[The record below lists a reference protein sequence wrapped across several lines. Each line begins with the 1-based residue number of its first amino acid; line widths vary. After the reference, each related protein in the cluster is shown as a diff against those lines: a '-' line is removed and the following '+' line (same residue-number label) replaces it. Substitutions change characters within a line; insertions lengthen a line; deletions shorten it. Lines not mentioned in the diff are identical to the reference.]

1 MLQAGEDSGKGRPG
15 PYGLSK
21 PHAVHYSRRTPQKWS
36 MLASSPTLGKAR
48 LEASAVTSRMNSRI
62 GAGAIAAKT
71 AAVCLICL
79 CVAFAQS
86 GASPAPPPQQSSQTQ
101 QSTPPATNSVAT
113 AGGNPAEMASHD
125 APTSFKVSVRLVL
138 MRAVVRDTH
147 GRAIGTLGKDDF
159 QLYDNGK
166 PQVIKHFV
174 VEQSST
180 PPKPQESTPQPGQTA
195 TAIPPPQV
203 PDRFVI
209 YLFDDVH
216 LQTKDLLPARAAAER
231 HLATL
236 RPTDRAAVFATSGQG
251 NLDFTDDRTQLHE
264 ALMRIQPR
272 PILNLGTAQ
281 CPFMTYYMADQ
292 IINLHDQDVL
302 NVAAQ
307 DAVNCTGVN
316 VSSTQQAGAAAAAL
330 QAAIQQAASAAQQ
343 AYSLGDAESRLV
355 LEALKDTVRRIS
367 VTPGQRTLVL
377 VSPGFITPTLEDK
390 VSDIIEKAVRN
401 NVTISAL
408 DARGL
413 YTLGAMSDISQQGG
427 ANSLLLQQEF
437 MYATSSDTSN
447 QLVLGE
453 LADATGGIYFHN
465 NNDLDEG
472 FRRVASAPE
481 YSYVIGFS
489 PQNLKLDGHYHKLK
503 LTLRDREEFTIQA
516 RRGYYAP
523 KHILDPAEQDK
534 QEIEEA
540 LFSHDELH
548 DIPIELHTQFFK
560 SSSDNAKL
568 TVVAHV
574 DVKGLHFRKA
584 DGRNRDDLTIVSA
597 LFNRNGDYIQGSKKV
612 LEMRLK
618 DDTLEHKLGSGI
630 TMRTSFDVKPGGY
643 LVRLVVR
650 DAEDRQMSAQ
660 SGAVEI
666 P

>member
-1 MLQAGEDSGKGRPG
+1 
-15 PYGLSK
+15 
-21 PHAVHYSRRTPQKWS
+21 
-36 MLASSPTLGKAR
+36 
-48 LEASAVTSRMNSRI
+48 
-62 GAGAIAAKT
+62 
-71 AAVCLICL
+71 
-79 CVAFAQS
+79 
-86 GASPAPPPQQSSQTQ
+86 
-101 QSTPPATNSVAT
+101 
-113 AGGNPAEMASHD
+113 MASHD

-147 GRAIGTLGKDDF
+147 GRAIGNLGKDDF

-166 PQVIKHFV
+166 LQVIKHFA
-174 VEQSST
+174 VEQPSA
-180 PPKPQESTPQPGQTA
+180 PPKPQESPSQPGQTA
-195 TAIPPPQV
+195 TATAVPPPQV

-251 NLDFTDDRTQLHE
+251 NIDFTDDRAKLHE

-292 IINLHDQDVL
+292 IINMHDNQVL

-307 DAVNCTGVN
+307 DAINCGGLN
-316 VSSTQQAGAAAAAL
+316 LQNPLAAANAAAL
-330 QAAIQQAASAAQQ
+330 QAAIQQASSAAQQ

-401 NVTISAL
+401 NVTVSAL

-413 YTLGAMSDISQQGG
+413 YTLDASDNISQQGG
-427 ANSLLLQQEF
+427 ANPQLLQEEF
-437 MYATSSDTSN
+437 MYATSSETSN
-447 QLVLGE
+447 QLVLNE
-453 LADATGGIYFHN
+453 IADATGGIYFHN

-503 LTLRDREEFTIQA
+503 LTLRDPEEDFTVQA

-540 LFSHDELH
+540 LFSHDELR

-560 SSSDNAKL
+560 SSNDSAKL

-584 DGRNRDDLTIVSA
+584 DGRNLDDLTVVSA
-597 LFNRNGDYIQGSKKV
+597 LFNRNGDYITGTKKI

>member
-1 MLQAGEDSGKGRPG
+1 
-15 PYGLSK
+15 
-21 PHAVHYSRRTPQKWS
+21 
-36 MLASSPTLGKAR
+36 
-48 LEASAVTSRMNSRI
+48 VTSRMNSRI
-62 GAGAIAAKT
+62 GASSLAGKAGA
-71 AAVCLICL
+71 VSLICL

-86 GASPAPPPQQSSQTQ
+86 GASPAPAPQQSSPAAQT
-101 QSTPPATNSVAT
+101 SPAASDSVAT
-113 AGGNPAEMASHD
+113 ADKNPAEMASHD
-125 APTSFKVSVRLVL
+125 APASFKVSVRLVL
-138 MRAVVRDTH
+138 VRAVVRDRQGH
-147 GRAIGTLGKDDF
+147 AVGTLGKDDF
-159 QLYDNGK
+159 RLFDNGK
-166 PQVIKHFV
+166 PQIIGHFA
-174 VEQSST
+174 VEQPVAAPAKTQQSAAT
-180 PPKPQESTPQPGQTA
+180 QPGETTTA
-195 TAIPPPQV
+195 VPPPQV

-216 LQTKDLLPARAAAER
+216 LQSKDLLPARTAAER

-251 NLDFTDDRTQLHE
+251 NLDFTDDRAKLHE

-272 PILNLGTAQ
+272 PILNLGVAQ
-281 CPFMTYYMADQ
+281 CPYMTYYMADQ
-292 IINLHDQDVL
+292 IINLHDDEVL
-302 NVAAQ
+302 SVAAQ
-307 DAVNCTGVN
+307 DVVTCGGLNVVNP
-316 VSSTQQAGAAAAAL
+316 SSQFAGQQAAAMQ
-330 QAAIQQAASAAQQ
+330 QAAIQQAESAAQQ

-367 VTPGQRTLVL
+367 VTPGLRTLVL
-377 VSPGFITPTLEDK
+377 VSPGFITPTLDDK
-390 VSDIIEKAVRN
+390 VDDIIEKAVRS

-413 YTLGAMSDISQQGG
+413 YTLDPMGDISRQGG
-427 ANSLLLQQEF
+427 FNALLAQQELL
-437 MYATSSDTSN
+437 YATSAESSN

-489 PQNLKLDGHYHKLK
+489 PQNLKLDGRYHKLK
-503 LTLRDREEFTIQA
+503 VTLKDPENFNIQA

-523 KHILDPAEQDK
+523 KHVTDPAEQEK

-584 DGRNRDDLTIVSA
+584 DGRNRDDLTVVSA

-618 DDTLEHKLGSGI
+618 DETLEHKLGSGI

>member
-1 MLQAGEDSGKGRPG
+1 MTSRT
-15 PYGLSK
+15 K
-21 PHAVHYSRRTPQKWS
+21 PRLGIAP
-36 MLASSPTLGKAR
+36 LAGKA
-48 LEASAVTSRMNSRI
+48 A
-62 GAGAIAAKT
+62 AIFL
-71 AAVCLICL
+71 VCLY
-79 CVAFAQS
+79 VAFAQS
-86 GASPAPPPQQSSQTQ
+86 GTNPASSPQQSPPPQQSSPPP
-101 QSTPPATNSVAT
+101 QSSSAPTDSVAT
-113 AGGNPAEMASHD
+113 ADKNPAEMASHD
-125 APTSFKVSVRLVL
+125 APASFKVSVRLVL
-138 MRAVVRDTH
+138 VRAVVRDSQGH
-147 GRAIGTLGKDDF
+147 AVGTLGKDDF
-159 QLYDNGK
+159 RLFDNGK
-166 PQVIKHFV
+166 PQIIGHFA
-174 VEQSST
+174 VEQPVAAPAKTQQSAA
-180 PPKPQESTPQPGQTA
+180 QPGET
-195 TAIPPPQV
+195 TTTVPPPQV

-216 LQTKDLLPARAAAER
+216 LQSKDLLPARAAAER

-251 NLDFTDDRTQLHE
+251 NLDFTDDRAKLHE

-272 PILNLGTAQ
+272 SILNLGVAQ
-281 CPFMTYYMADQ
+281 CPYMTYYMADQ
-292 IINLHDQDVL
+292 IINLHDDEVL
-302 NVAAQ
+302 SVAAQ
-307 DAVNCTGVN
+307 DAVTCTGVN
-316 VSSTQQAGAAAAAL
+316 ISSSQAGAAAAAQ
-330 QAAIQQAASAAQQ
+330 QAAIQQAESAAQQ

-367 VTPGQRTLVL
+367 VTPGLRTLVL
-377 VSPGFITPTLEDK
+377 VSPGFITPTLDDK
-390 VSDIIEKAVRN
+390 VDDIIEKAVRS

-413 YTLGAMSDISQQGG
+413 YTLDPMGDISRQGG
-427 ANSLLLQQEF
+427 FNALLAQQELL
-437 MYATSSDTSN
+437 YATSAESSN

-453 LADATGGIYFHN
+453 LADATGGVYFHN

-481 YSYVIGFS
+481 YSYVLGFS

-503 LTLRDREEFTIQA
+503 LTLRDPQEFTIQA

-523 KHILDPAEQDK
+523 KRILDPAEQEK

-584 DGRNRDDLTIVSA
+584 DGRNRDDLTVVSA

-618 DDTLEHKLGSGI
+618 DETLEHKLGSGI

>member
-1 MLQAGEDSGKGRPG
+1 
-15 PYGLSK
+15 
-21 PHAVHYSRRTPQKWS
+21 
-36 MLASSPTLGKAR
+36 
-48 LEASAVTSRMNSRI
+48 VTSRTNFTI
-62 GAGAIAAKT
+62 GAGAIAGKT
-71 AAVCLICL
+71 IAVCLVCL
-79 CVAFAQS
+79 CVALAQS
-86 GASPAPPPQQSSQTQ
+86 GANPTPASQQSPPPQQSS
-101 QSTPPATNSVAT
+101 PPPITASVAAT
-113 AGGNPAEMASHD
+113 DKNPAEVASHD
-125 APTSFKVSVRLVL
+125 APAAFKVSVRLVL
-138 MRAVVRDTH
+138 MRAVVRDAQ

-166 PQVIKHFV
+166 PQVIKHFA
-174 VEQSST
+174 VEQSPT
-180 PPKPQESTPQPGQTA
+180 LTKTQESAPQPGETA
-195 TAIPPPQV
+195 TAVPPPQV

-209 YLFDDVH
+209 FLFDDVH
-216 LQTKDLLPARAAAER
+216 LQAKDLLPARAAAER

-251 NLDFTDDRTQLHE
+251 NLDFTDDRAKLHE

-272 PILNLGTAQ
+272 PILNLGVAQ
-281 CPFMTYYMADQ
+281 CPYMTYYMADQ
-292 IINLHDQDVL
+292 IINLHDDQVL

-307 DAVNCTGVN
+307 DAVTCGGLNVN
-316 VSSTQQAGAAAAAL
+316 PASPNAGQLAGAM
-330 QAAIQQAASAAQQ
+330 QRAAIQQASSAAQQ
-343 AYSLGDAESRLV
+343 ALSLGDAESRLV
-355 LEALKDTVRRIS
+355 LEALKDTVRRVS
-367 VTPGQRTLVL
+367 VAPGQRTLVL

-390 VSDIIEKAVRN
+390 VSDIIEKAVRS

-413 YTLGAMSDISQQGG
+413 YTLDAIDDISRQGG
-427 ANSLLLQQEF
+427 PNPLLLQQEF

-465 NNDLDEG
+465 SNDLDEG

-503 LTLRDREEFTIQA
+503 VKLRDPENFTIQA

-523 KHILDPAEQDK
+523 KHVLDPAEQDK

-540 LFSHDELH
+540 LFSQDEMH

-560 SSSDNAKL
+560 SSDENAKL
-568 TVVAHV
+568 TVLAHV
-574 DVKGLHFRKA
+574 DVKGLHFRKV

-597 LFNRNGDYIQGSKKV
+597 LFNRNGDYLQGSKKI

>member
-1 MLQAGEDSGKGRPG
+1 MLLP
-15 PYGLSK
+15 
-21 PHAVHYSRRTPQKWS
+21 
-36 MLASSPTLGKAR
+36 SPARGKAR
-48 LEASAVTSRMNSRI
+48 LGASAVTSRTKPRLGI
-62 GAGAIAAKT
+62 TPLAGKAAAIFL
-71 AAVCLICL
+71 VCL

-86 GASPAPPPQQSSQTQ
+86 DANPASAPQQS
-101 QSTPPATNSVAT
+101 PPSNTASVAPT
-113 AGGNPAEMASHD
+113 DKNSAEVASHD
-125 APTSFKVSVRLVL
+125 APTAFKVSVRLVL
-138 MRAVVRDTH
+138 MRAVVRDAN
-147 GRAIGTLGKDDF
+147 GRAIGTFGKDDF

-166 PQVIKHFV
+166 PQVIKHFA

-180 PPKPQESTPQPGQTA
+180 PAKPPESPTQPGQTA
-195 TAIPPPQV
+195 TATVVPPPQV

-216 LQTKDLLPARAAAER
+216 LQSKDLLPARAAAER

-251 NLDFTDDRTQLHE
+251 NLDFTDDRAKLHE

-281 CPFMTYYMADQ
+281 CPYMTYYMADQ
-292 IINLHDQDVL
+292 IINLHDQDIL

-307 DAVNCTGVN
+307 DTVNCGGL
-316 VSSTQQAGAAAAAL
+316 STAAPQLAAASEQAAMQ
-330 QAAIQQAASAAQQ
+330 QAAIQQASSAAQQ

-367 VTPGQRTLVL
+367 VTPGLRTLVL

-413 YTLGAMSDISQQGG
+413 YTLDAVDEISQQGA
-427 ANSLLLQQEF
+427 ANPLLLQQEF

-447 QLVLGE
+447 QLVLSE

-472 FRRVASAPE
+472 FRRVASVPE

-503 LTLRDREEFTIQA
+503 LSLRDPQNFTIQA

-523 KHILDPAEQDK
+523 KHILDPAEQEK

-574 DVKGLHFRKA
+574 DVKGLHFRKV
-584 DGRNRDDLTIVSA
+584 DGRNRDDLTIVSG
-597 LFNRNGDYIQGSKKV
+597 LFNRNGDFIQGSKKI

-630 TMRTSFDVKPGGY
+630 SMRTSFDVKPGGY

-650 DAEDRQMSAQ
+650 DAEDRMMSAQ